1 MLSKILSKE
10 TCAGCK
16 FCCSFRRCSLWET
29 PLFPEDT
36 VKRLGGRFNMEQMDG
51 RVYGRM
57 DFSGKYA
64 TDNPEEEAACEY
76 LDLNKGC
83 TLSYE
88 DKPFDC
94 KIWPL
99 RIMRTKAYDERGGG
113 AIAEGESG
121 EPATGTISEGE
132 AGEHAAGKIAENRR
146 EIGGKLVVA
155 LTPTCPAINKVD
167 IEEVKK
173 LVEDVLGNTIYEYAK
188 EHPYIV
194 KEYRNDF
201 PILMEFEDF

>member
-36 VKRLGGRFNMEQMDG
+36 VKKLGGKFDMEQKDGYSYGKMNFDG
-51 RVYGRM
+51 RY
-57 DFSGKYA
+57 S
-64 TDNPEEEAACEY
+64 TDDSEEEAACQY
-76 LDLNKGC
+76 LDAKKGC
-83 TLSYE
+83 VLSYE

-99 RIMRTKAYDERGGG
+99 RIMRVQNQREDKP
-113 AIAEGESG
+113 ESG
-121 EPATGTISEGE
+121 GDGRT
-132 AGEHAAGKIAENRR
+132 AGKS
-146 EIGGKLVVA
+146 KLVVA

-167 IEEVKK
+167 IETVRK
-173 LVEDVLGNTIYEYAK
+173 LVKEELGSVIYEYAGK
-188 EHPYIV
+188 HPYII
-194 KEYRNDF
+194 KEYREGFPVLAEYDDF
-201 PILMEFEDF
+201 

>member
-51 RVYGRM
+51 RIYGRM

-99 RIMRTKAYDERGGG
+99 RIMRTKAYDEHGGV
-113 AIAEGESG
+113 A
-121 EPATGTISEGE
+121 
-132 AGEHAAGKIAENRR
+132 IAENRH

-173 LVEDVLGNTIYEYAK
+173 LVEDGLGNTIYEYAK

>member
-51 RVYGRM
+51 RIYGRM

-99 RIMRTKAYDERGGG
+99 RIMRTKVYDERGGG
-113 AIAEGESG
+113 AIADR
-121 EPATGTISEGE
+121 E
-132 AGEHAAGKIAENRR
+132 AGEHAAGAITENRH

-173 LVEDVLGNTIYEYAK
+173 LVEDGLGNTIYEYAK

>member
-10 TCAGCK
+10 TCAACK

-36 VKRLGGRFNMEQMDG
+36 VKKLGGRFNMEQIDG
-51 RVYGRM
+51 HVYGRM

-99 RIMRTKAYDERGGG
+99 RIMRTELCD
-113 AIAEGESG
+113 
-121 EPATGTISEGE
+121 
-132 AGEHAAGKIAENRR
+132 
-146 EIGGKLVVA
+146 KLVVA

-167 IEEVKK
+167 IEDVKK
-173 LVEDVLGNTIYEYAK
+173 LVEDGLGNIIYEYAK
-188 EHPYIV
+188 EHPYII
-194 KEYRNDF
+194 KEYRDDF
-201 PILMEFEDF
+201 PILMEFEDFR

>member
-29 PLFPEDT
+29 PLFPEET
-36 VKRLGGRFNMEQMDG
+36 VKRLGGRFNIEKRDG
-51 RVYGRM
+51 YSYGKM
-57 DFSGKYA
+57 DFSESYT
-64 TDNPEEEAACEY
+64 TDNPEEEAACQY
-76 LDLNKGC
+76 LNPQSGC

-99 RIMRTKAYDERGGG
+99 RIMRKKNSDEHRAGGG
-113 AIAEGESG
+113 EECRIGGGEECRAGG
-121 EPATGTISEGE
+121 ERRADVECRTCGE
-132 AGEHAAGKIAENRR
+132 RR
-146 EIGGKLVVA
+146 SDGKLVVA

-167 IEEVKK
+167 IEEVRK
-173 LVEDVLGNTIYEYAK
+173 LVADGLGNVIYEYAK
-188 EHPYIV
+188 EHPYII
-194 KEYRNDF
+194 KEYRDNF

>member
-99 RIMRTKAYDERGGG
+99 RIMRKKACDE
-113 AIAEGESG
+113 
-121 EPATGTISEGE
+121 
-132 AGEHAAGKIAENRR
+132 
-146 EIGGKLVVA
+146 LVVA

-173 LVEDVLGNTIYEYAK
+173 LVRDGLGNTIYEYAK

-194 KEYRNDF
+194 KEYRNNF
-201 PILMEFEDF
+201 PVLMEFKDFR

>member
-36 VKRLGGRFNMEQMDG
+36 AKKLGGRFLMEQKDG
-51 RVYGRM
+51 YSYGRM
-57 DFSGKYA
+57 DFSGKYNSN
-64 TDNPEEEAACEY
+64 DPEEEAACEY
-76 LDLNKGC
+76 LDPNKGC
-83 TLSYE
+83 VLSDE

-99 RIMRTKAYDERGGG
+99 RIMKKKASDEQNGG
-113 AIAEGESG
+113 E
-121 EPATGTISEGE
+121 
-132 AGEHAAGKIAENRR
+132 R
-146 EIGGKLVVA
+146 LVIA
-155 LTPTCPAINKVD
+155 LTPTCPAVNKVD
-167 IEEVKK
+167 IDEVRK
-173 LVEDVLGNTIYEYAK
+173 LVAEELGSIIYKYAK

-194 KEYRNDF
+194 KEYREGF
-201 PILMEFEDF
+201 PILMEFDNF